1 MLFFFLR
8 ASVWILRIP
17 GSLQAPGLLR
27 APLACSVLLV
37 TH

>member
-1 MLFFFLR
+1 MLFLR

-27 APLACSVLLV
+27 APLAPVRCSW
-37 TH
+37 